1 MISPTLLLC
10 LMART
15 VHVSRLIAG
24 LVLLILAMHA
34 LAQDIPDARRKA
46 EGQRAYDQRRFGQAY
61 ALWEPLAERGDVLLQ
76 MELGA
81 MITSGAVPDN
91 ALGQGYSPD
100 GRRAGNPR
108 EWAAAARAWFE
119 KAARNPAASSA
130 VAAAAWN
137 GAALTL
143 CCWPRFDPSVKLTD
157 EEWRQSMA
165 YFDKAAELG
174 NAAALFSLGEIWSL
188 RMPVARDDDR
198 ALDYLRRAQAHP
210 EQSAEVR
217 ERARRLAAAVDER
230 RRTEAQQAQDARQ
243 AAEEAA
249 QRARLVAQER
259 RRQYEAQQLAE
270 QQRQA
275 DERERERLARE
286 KDERERPAR
295 EAAQRAAAAQAQRDL
310 EREQLRQ
317 QQECE
322 RVTQSCRG
330 LVFAGKPLIETIA
343 NNLRTHPGSIRL
355 DRTSVQKGWAGCACM
370 AVFWTPTGTLECTVR
385 SASGLT
391 VTDASCAR

>member
-108 EWAAAARAWFE
+108 ES
-119 KAARNPAASSA
+119 AASSA